1 MKNGKDIRKILFV
14 CLGNICRSPA
24 AEGVMKKMLC
34 DVDAEEDFII
44 GSAGIGAW
52 HAGELPDIRMRR
64 CGACRGY
71 CFNSHARQICRED
84 FSRFDLI
91 VAMDNDNVR
100 ALRPLAR
107 NDGERRK
114 IVCMAD
120 FFTGNSHYT
129 TVPDPYYG
137 TERDFE
143 TALDLIEDGCQGLIK
158 RIYDDV

>member
-44 GSAGIGAW
+44 GSA
-52 HAGELPDIRMRR
+52 DIRMRR

-143 TALDLIEDGCQGLIK
+143 TALDLIEDGCRGLIK

>member
-1 MKNGKDIRKILFV
+1 
-14 CLGNICRSPA
+14 
-24 AEGVMKKMLC
+24 
-34 DVDAEEDFII
+34 
-44 GSAGIGAW
+44 
-52 HAGELPDIRMRR
+52 
-64 CGACRGY
+64 
-71 CFNSHARQICRED
+71 
-84 FSRFDLI
+84 
-91 VAMDNDNVR
+91 MDNDNVR
-100 ALRPLAR
+100 ALRPLAH

-143 TALDLIEDGCQGLIK
+143 TALDLIEDGCRGLIK

>member
-1 MKNGKDIRKILFV
+1 MCALRLSRYKHKDIYVSQGVL
-14 CLGNICRSPA
+14 LGHHS
-24 AEGVMKKMLC
+24 
-34 DVDAEEDFII
+34 
-44 GSAGIGAW
+44 
-52 HAGELPDIRMRR
+52 
-64 CGACRGY
+64 

-100 ALRPLAR
+100 ALRPLAH

-143 TALDLIEDGCQGLIK
+143 TALDLIEDGCRGLIK